1 MNNTHYALINE
12 DGQVVAVVKTEDF
25 KGRVIKAVEDE
36 TGDEVL
42 RIEIKEVEH
51 KNYRVE
57 VELVSEGLK
66 YTAFLRPTWEY

>member
-42 RIEIKEVEH
+42 RIEIKQVEH
-51 KNYRVE
+51 NNYRVE
-57 VELVSEGLK
+57 VELVSEGK

>member
-12 DGQVVAVVKTEDF
+12 NGQVVAVVKTEDF

-42 RIEIKEVEH
+42 RIEIKQFEH
-51 KNYRVE
+51 NNYRVE
-57 VELVSEGLK
+57 VELVSEGK

>member
-42 RIEIKEVEH
+42 RIEIKQFEH
-51 KNYRVE
+51 NNYRVE
-57 VELVSEGLK
+57 VELVSEGK